1 MDFWTVKL
9 VFYVLWIGGALWLA
23 ISRFKA
29 KDTVGGWC
37 SLFIVLAAVVSMFG
51 IYPTQEL

>member
-9 VFYVLWIGGALWLA
+9 VFYVLWVGGALWLA
-23 ISRFKA
+23 VSRFKA

-37 SLFIVLAAVVSMFG
+37 SLFIVLAAVVHMFG
-51 IYPTQEL
+51 IYPSQEL